1 MKVGLALCL
10 TMLLA
15 MPAWGYE
22 IRWQEDNFPMDSL
35 LQVCAVDLTGDGQD
49 ELLILGRNYELR
61 EVFLQVLGWNGGE
74 FITLGRSENLFG
86 AGGHYT
92 MAVGRFQS
100 EDLEIIILNGDRAI
114 IHKWLEDSL
123 VKVWEGK
130 SPGEAGAVGT
140 LRGSPDLLVI
150 TDVREVRLDTLVE
163 GMTSF
168 SWTGQGWRKE
178 GETPPIG
185 RIRALAAEGGEIA
198 IEVGPATK
206 PGKVQIWR
214 WDGEF
219 RQLSS
224 SALCNCPV
232 FALALGPASLITADD
247 RGRVAAY
254 DLDQGKPKLRQG
266 GPHLGWALVSVTR
279 LSLHDGDGLV
289 VAGYPS
295 RLYLLMRE

>member
-1 MKVGLALCL
+1 MC
-10 TMLLA
+10 
-15 MPAWGYE
+15 
-22 IRWQEDNFPMDSL
+22 
-35 LQVCAVDLTGDGQD
+35 
-49 ELLILGRNYELR
+49 GR
-61 EVFLQVLGWNGGE
+61 
-74 FITLGRSENLFG
+74 
-86 AGGHYT
+86 
-92 MAVGRFQS
+92 
-100 EDLEIIILNGDRAI
+100 
-114 IHKWLEDSL
+114 
-123 VKVWEGK
+123 
-130 SPGEAGAVGT
+130 
-140 LRGSPDLLVI
+140 
-150 TDVREVRLDTLVE
+150 VRLDTLVE

-178 GETPPIG
+178 GDSPIG

-266 GPHLGWALVSVTR
+266 GPHLGWALVSATR